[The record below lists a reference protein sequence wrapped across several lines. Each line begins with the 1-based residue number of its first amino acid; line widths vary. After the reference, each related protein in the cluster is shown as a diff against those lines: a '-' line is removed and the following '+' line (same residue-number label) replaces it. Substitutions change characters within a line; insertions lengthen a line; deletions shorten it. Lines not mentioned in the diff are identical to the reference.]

1 MNDCDGS
8 VAAGMSQRQDAGMD
22 QHDGVELHP
31 SSLQPQQRRHQ
42 RRVPERHP
50 SGSCRTDPRSAAYHL
65 PTSPA
70 WRQGQRRASVPAV
83 QDAAARDYP
92 AQRSDTSSGWMT
104 FVRRLSTVATCTQ
117 RRRASLCPLP
127 RFPFHVGAGKGDECF
142 TVSLR
147 DNREAHDLFLLL
159 FEQAIGRQ
167 ASTPERS
174 APAPAG
180 QPGAVRRLTLRRCR
194 TETSSGGSAAD

>member
-1 MNDCDGS
+1 MAWSCT
-8 VAAGMSQRQDAGMD
+8 
-22 QHDGVELHP
+22 
-31 SSLQPQQRRHQ
+31 RH
-42 RRVPERHP
+42 RCSHNRDVTNVVFLSNP

-127 RFPFHVGAGKGDECF
+127 RFPFHEGAGKGDECF

-167 ASTPERS
+167 ASTPE
-174 APAPAG
+174 P
-180 QPGAVRRLTLRRCR
+180 RRHSRCI
-194 TETSSGGSAAD
+194 T